1 MERHRETK
9 PTNITGKA
17 MELGQQGDPSAELL
31 VRVVAVSPRA
41 SVRRRLS
48 SMLHGQVESLTF
60 VEDAPRAIEQISTTN
75 CDLVIIERALEGTD
89 GIDLLDELTAK
100 HPALVGVIIGQVEN
114 TDDAVRAMRS
124 GACDLISIQSRNAQT
139 TKRLIESVKR
149 AGRIR
154 QRDARVDRLKKLCHK
169 LNTARQEVSGQVG
182 DLCNDLVIAYQDL
195 SEQFG
200 DVKLST
206 EFNAMMRQELEI
218 ESLLRTM
225 LEFTLSKVGSTNA
238 VVFLPSSSGD
248 YSLGAYVNYDIPKD
262 AAEIMLD
269 QLADTLAPRF
279 EDTTSVISIRGQ
291 REMDEAFGH
300 ESHWLDDSAAM
311 IVACH
316 HDGECLAVLGMFRDE
331 TLPFGDEDV
340 RTLSIIAKLFGHQ
353 LGRVIRVHH
362 RHLPKDQWGMM
373 ENDSF
378 DGPGN
383 GPNSGPSNGPS
394 SDSDDDDFFSADDDH
409 FGFAA

>member
-9 PTNITGKA
+9 PTHLAGKA
-17 MELGQQGDPSAELL
+17 AGPSGESDPAGELS
-31 VRVVAVSPRA
+31 VRVVAVTPRA

-60 VEDAPRAIEQISTTN
+60 VEDASRAIEEVSTNN

-89 GIDLLDELTAK
+89 GIDLLDQLSSN

-114 TDDAVRAMRS
+114 TDDAIRAMRS
-124 GACDLISIQSRNAQT
+124 GACDLISIQNRNAQT
-139 TKRLIESVKR
+139 VRRLLESVKR
-149 AGRIR
+149 AQRIR

-182 DLCNDLVIAYQDL
+182 DLCNDLVTAYQDL

-200 DVKLST
+200 DVKLAT
-206 EFNAMMRQELEI
+206 EFNSLLRQELEI

-225 LEFTLSKVGSTNA
+225 LEFTLSKIGSTNA
-238 VVFLPSSSGD
+238 AVFLPSSSGD
-248 YSLGAYVNYDIPKD
+248 YSLGAYVNYDIPRD

-279 EDTTSVISIRGQ
+279 EGVSEVVSICGRI
-291 REMDEAFGH
+291 EMDEAFGNDA
-300 ESHWLDDSAAM
+300 HWLEDSAAM
-311 IVACH
+311 IVSCD
-316 HDGECLAVLGMFRDE
+316 HDNECLAVVGLFRDQSM
-331 TLPFGDEDV
+331 PFSEEDV
-340 RTLSIIAKLFGHQ
+340 RVLSIISRLFGEQ

-362 RHLPKDQWGMM
+362 RHLPKDQWGAIDTGAYD
-373 ENDSF
+373 E
-378 DGPGN
+378 P
-383 GPNSGPSNGPS
+383 
-394 SDSDDDDFFSADDDH
+394 DDDDFFSSDDDH
-409 FGFAA
+409 YGFAA

>member
-1 MERHRETK
+1 MERHREPK
-9 PTNITGKA
+9 PTDLPAQSVGTSREI
-17 MELGQQGDPSAELL
+17 DSASECL

-48 SMLHGQVESLTF
+48 SMLHGQVRTLDF
-60 VEDAPRAIEQISTTN
+60 VENASQAIERISTSN
-75 CDLVIIERALEGTD
+75 CDLVIIERALEGSD
-89 GIDLLDELTAK
+89 GIDLLDELSTN
-100 HPALVGVIIGQVEN
+100 HPALVGVIIGQIEN
-114 TDDAVRAMRS
+114 ADDAVRAMRS
-124 GACDLISIQSRNAQT
+124 GACDLISIQSRSAQT
-139 TKRLIESVKR
+139 TRRLLESVKR

-182 DLCNDLVIAYQDL
+182 ELCTDLVAAYQDL

-225 LEFTLSKVGSTNA
+225 LEFTLGKVGSTNA
-238 VVFLPSSSGD
+238 AVFLPSSTGD

-279 EDTTSVISIRGQ
+279 EQATEVVSINGQ
-291 REMDEAFGH
+291 AEMDEAF
-300 ESHWLDDSAAM
+300 EYEAHWLEDTTAM
-311 IVACH
+311 IVSCH
-316 HDGECLAVLGMFRDE
+316 HDDECLAVIGLFRDE
-331 TLPFGDEDV
+331 SLPFGQEDA
-340 RTLSIIAKLFGHQ
+340 RALSIIAKLFGQQ

-362 RHLPKDQWGMM
+362 RHLPKDQWGSL
-373 ENDSF
+373 DSGCY
-378 DGPGN
+378 DGPADD
-383 GPNSGPSNGPS
+383 
-394 SDSDDDDFFSADDDH
+394 SDDDDDFFSADDDH